1 MYELSLLNSGRF
13 HLSKPWSRRSFR
25 SFQGWKL
32 ESFIESASIL
42 HCSCAFIY
50 HRWMKVLFVLHIE
63 WFYSREQEMSL
74 WLDALEG
81 FSALFI
87 DPLKFLSLI
96 VKFSFHSSA
105 LTLWIFPCLL
115 AIFYLTFSLLRLY
128 LFICLNTNSVMVCV
142 VCIHAFAVW

>member
-1 MYELSLLNSGRF
+1 MHWLIISVKDLYVF
-13 HLSKPWSRRSFR
+13 HW
-25 SFQGWKL
+25 
-32 ESFIESASIL
+32 ICIHSALFLRIHL
-42 HCSCAFIY
+42 PQ
-50 HRWMKVLFVLHIE
+50 MNVLFVLHLQ

-74 WLDALEG
+74 WLDVLEG

-87 DPLKFLSLI
+87 DPLKLLSLI

-128 LFICLNTNSVMVCV
+128 LFICLNSQWWCV
-142 VCIHAFAVW
+142 WFVFMHLQYDKYDKALLVKEP